1 MECSMPGSSVHGI
14 LQARIL
20 EEVAIPFIPGIEPGS
35 PALHADSLKSEPPGK
50 PLLEAKCVPSHTG
63 ASLSHE
69 KERSPDTRYHVDGP

>member
-1 MECSMPGSSVHGI
+1 MDSPGKDTRGGSHS
-14 LQARIL
+14 LL
-20 EEVAIPFIPGIEPGS
+20 PGIEPGS